1 MLIIN
6 DIPLLALIIE
16 SIVSISSLTIGIMT
30 FLKWQQ
36 RKRKATLFLS
46 LAMLSYSLAIILVNI
61 GHYLDFFSS
70 QYPAITYADVG
81 LTLSFVFFLFA
92 NVLTRLFIQMV
103 FVDEIKLGFL
113 VFFGV
118 VHGLTIG
125 LLLSNV
131 STEPESFESNLIY
144 LIMGVL
150 LLLIVNSQLI
160 FFAFKEMQKNEK
172 KLPKIGF
179 LLIGFFGIFI
189 ILVFIFI
196 VADVIAPNP
205 FSIFYYL
212 SMFTAI
218 LAIVFAYLGYIMPD
232 WFKNLIVK

>member
-16 SIVSISSLTIGIMT
+16 SIVSILSLTIGIMT
-30 FLKWQQ
+30 FVKWQK

-46 LAMLSYSLAIILVNI
+46 LAILGYSLAIILVNI

-70 QYPAITYADVG
+70 EYPAITYADVG
-81 LTLSFVFFLFA
+81 LTLSFVFFLLA

-103 FVDEIKLGFL
+103 FIDETKPAFL
-113 VFFGV
+113 MFFGLI
-118 VHGLTIG
+118 HGLTIG

-131 STEPESFESNLIY
+131 STEHGSFESNLNY
-144 LIMGVL
+144 LIIGVL
-150 LLLIVNSQLI
+150 LLLIVNGQLI

-179 LLIGFFGIFI
+179 LLIGLFGVFI

-196 VADVIAPNP
+196 IADVIAITP
-205 FSIFYYL
+205 FSVFYYL
-212 SMFTAI
+212 SMVTAI
-218 LAIVFAYLGYIMPD
+218 FAIIFAYLGYIMPD
-232 WFKNLIVK
+232 WFKHLIVK